1 MMKQFVAL
9 QVWMASRKK
18 REKGQSLAEYGLI
31 LALVAVFCI
40 AALQLLGG
48 SITTMLNNLS
58 GAINQVAS
66 GPGMGG

>member
-9 QVWMASRKK
+9 QVWMVSNKK
-18 REKGQSLAEYGLI
+18 KKGQSLAEYGLI

-58 GAINQVAS
+58 GAIDGVAA
-66 GPGMGG
+66 GPGM

>member
-1 MMKQFVAL
+1 MIKQFVAL

-58 GAINQVAS
+58 GAINQVAA